1 MYMPKANWKLH
12 SVSNHDILNAM
23 HAVMHGSDKFKRLPS
38 DKQQICRNFNNTLTD
53 NLEAVTVPRQSN
65 PNLALKIPDWR
76 TWAYTDGSC
85 HSRNGKQEI
94 GPGVYHPLTDSKL
107 LVEPNGAGITN
118 NVPQAELAGI
128 TAAITQSHTHI
139 GTDSLISSCQMRK
152 QICILRST
160 GSTSKEISSE

>member
-1 MYMPKANWKLH
+1 MPKANWKLR

-23 HAVMHGSDKFKRLPS
+23 HAVMHGFDKFKRLPS

-94 GPGVYHPLTDSKL
+94 GAGVNHPLADSKL

-118 NVPQAELAGI
+118 NIP
-128 TAAITQSHTHI
+128 
-139 GTDSLISSCQMRK
+139 
-152 QICILRST
+152 
-160 GSTSKEISSE
+160 